1 MNKLTCTIFLLFS
14 FLLNA
19 QKPVFYTKAIIPS
32 NSDLETTFYTKDSLA
47 NAAYLFEEG
56 FSEIDEK
63 RNYDL
68 VTRYTAKIKIYNKEG
83 LDEANITIPLRK
95 SERDKERVLN
105 LKASTYNLENG
116 KKVKQNL
123 NPDNVYTEEFENYNL
138 KKFTF
143 PDVKPGSVLVYS
155 YELVSPFI
163 FDFTTWEFQAY
174 IPKAYSKFTA
184 KIPANYE
191 YYTTKRGSL
200 KLKTNDARVI
210 KECFQFGSSTTP
222 ADCVETVF
230 EMEDIPAFKP
240 EKFLTAERNY
250 ISRIE
255 YELKQITRLDGYVEK
270 YTKDWEDVDKELEL
284 DRNIGR
290 QLKKDRL
297 VDDLLPEAISSLPNN
312 IEKAQQIYKYVQ
324 DEFNWNEEYNLYKD
338 MNIRDVLDEKTGS
351 VLEINSVLHNLF
363 TSEGFEVLPVMSA
376 TRNKGFPSKVHPVL
390 SDFNYFF
397 IQLNLNGDKYVLDAT
412 EKNLDFGRLPYRALN
427 GYARLIDFD
436 KGSSWIDIEPKDY
449 SRFIYKDSIN
459 IKPDGSSDGFSLQI
473 ADGYHALSYR
483 NNIDDLDNNE
493 VFNKLSNPIE
503 STHLDNTSI
512 FNKHD
517 HSKNLEI
524 KYSLNNGS
532 QKINDKIYFN
542 PFSFKFF
549 DENPFKQENRS
560 YPIDF
565 GYKDAYVYSAI
576 IEIPEG
582 FKVTE
587 LPETRNLKIQG
598 NAANLMLSAGQTGD
612 RTISVQ
618 CRLTFKHAVYP
629 PEYYEAL
636 KQFFDKI
643 IEVQTQSLIVLE
655 ENS

>member
-1 MNKLTCTIFLLFS
+1 MNKFTCSIFLLFS

-19 QKPVFYTKAIIPS
+19 QKPVFYTQEIIPS
-32 NSDLETTFYTKDSLA
+32 NSDLKATFYTKDSLA
-47 NAAYLFEEG
+47 NAVYLFEEG
-56 FSEIDEK
+56 FSEISEK
-63 RNYDL
+63 RDYDL
-68 VTRYTAKIKIYNKEG
+68 VTRYTAKIKIFNKEG
-83 LDEANITIPLRK
+83 LKEANITIPLRK
-95 SERDKERVLN
+95 NEREEERMLN

-116 KKVKQNL
+116 KRVKQSL
-123 NPDNVYTEEFENYNL
+123 DPDNVYTEEFENYNL

-163 FDFTTWEFQAY
+163 FDFTTWKFQDY

-191 YYTTKRGSL
+191 YYTTKRGAL
-200 KLKTNDARVI
+200 KLKTNDSKI
-210 KECFQFGSSTTP
+210 IEECIQFGSSTTP
-222 ADCVETVF
+222 ADCVQTVF

-240 EKFLTAERNY
+240 EKYLTAERNY

-255 YELKQITRLDGYVEK
+255 YELKKITRLDGYVEK
-270 YTKDWEDVDKELEL
+270 YTKEWEDVDKELQF

-312 IEKAQQIYKYVQ
+312 LEKAQQIYKYVQ
-324 DEFNWNEEYNLYKD
+324 DQFNWNEEYNLYDD
-338 MNIRDVLDEKTGS
+338 MNIRDILDEKTGS
-351 VLEINSVLHNLF
+351 VLEINTVLHNLF
-363 TSEGFEVLPVMSA
+363 TSEGFKVFPVMSA

-397 IQLNLNGDKYVLDAT
+397 IQLNLDGKEYLLDAT

-436 KGSSWIDIEPKDY
+436 NGSSWIDIEPKDY
-449 SRFIYKDSIN
+449 SKFVYNDSIN
-459 IKPDGSSDGFSLQI
+459 IRPDGSSSGYSMQI
-473 ADGYHALSYR
+473 ANGYHALNYR
-483 NNIDDLDNNE
+483 NSIKELNNNE
-493 VFNKLSNPIE
+493 IFNRLSNPIE
-503 STHLDNTSI
+503 STHFDQTKI
-512 FNKHD
+512 FNKED

-532 QKINDKIYFN
+532 QKISDKTYFN

-560 YPIDF
+560 YPINF
-565 GYKDAYVYSAI
+565 GYKDAYIYSVL

-582 FKVTE
+582 YKVTE
-587 LPETRNLKIQG
+587 LPETKNLGIQG
-598 NAANLMLSAGQTGD
+598 NAANLLFSAGQTGD

-618 CRLTFKHAVYP
+618 CRLTFKYAVYP
-629 PEYYEAL
+629 LEYYEAL

-643 IEVQTQSLIVLE
+643 MEVQTQSLIVLE